1 MFQNILDIIVTLY
14 NVNSCA
20 CQAVNYVLTIT
31 QTVDRISS
39 MKIAAVIFDLDGTLT
54 QPYLD
59 FDQIRSEI
67 GDIDGPILEA
77 MEQMPPPQ
85 QRKALEILH
94 RHEREAAENSSLNPG
109 VHEIYSWLR
118 NRNIPIGLATRNQR
132 SNVEYICKVHK
143 LDFDS
148 VVTRED
154 GPAKP
159 DAFPVLRACEQ
170 MGVPPKETL
179 VVGDYLFD
187 LISARRAGAHPVLL
201 STNKNHTDF
210 SHEADYVISSLNE
223 LPDVIDNIEKMMGT

>member
-1 MFQNILDIIVTLY
+1 MSSSKFT
-14 NVNSCA
+14 
-20 CQAVNYVLTIT
+20 LTIK
-31 QTVDRISS
+31 QTAVRIFF

-59 FDQIRSEI
+59 FDKIRSEI

-77 MEQMPPPQ
+77 MEQMSLS
-85 QRKALEILH
+85 QRQKALEILH
-94 RHEREAAENSSLNPG
+94 KYEQEAAENSSLNPG
-109 VHEIYSWLR
+109 AYEIHAWLR
-118 NRNIPIGLATRNQR
+118 NRNIPIGLVTRNQR
-132 SNVEYICKVHK
+132 SSVEYVCKAHN

-159 DAFPVLRACEQ
+159 DAFPVLRACES
-170 MGVPPKETL
+170 MGVSPKETL

-187 LISARRAGAHPVLL
+187 LISARRAGAHPVLI

-223 LPDVIDNIEKMMGT
+223 LPDVIKGYKSKRV

>member
-20 CQAVNYVLTIT
+20 CQATNYVLTIM
-31 QTVDRISS
+31 QTVDRIFF

-94 RHEREAAENSSLNPG
+94 RHEQEAAENSRLNPG
-109 VHEIYSWLR
+109 ANEIHNWLHS
-118 NRNIPIGLATRNQR
+118 RNIPIGLVPRTQR
-132 SNVEYICKVHK
+132 SSVEYVCKAHN

-148 VVTRED
+148 IVTRED

-159 DAFPVLRACEQ
+159 DAFPVLRACEL
-170 MGVPPKETL
+170 MGVLPKETL

-223 LPDVIDNIEKMMGT
+223 LPDIIKGYKREE

>member
-20 CQAVNYVLTIT
+20 CQATNYVLTIM
-31 QTVDRISS
+31 QTVDRIFF

-94 RHEREAAENSSLNPG
+94 RHEQEAAENSRLNPG
-109 VHEIYSWLR
+109 ANEIHNWLHS
-118 NRNIPIGLATRNQR
+118 RNIPIGLVTRNQR
-132 SNVEYICKVHK
+132 SSVEYVCKAHN

-148 VVTRED
+148 IVTRED

-159 DAFPVLRACEQ
+159 DAFPVLRACEL
-170 MGVPPKETL
+170 MGVLPKETL

-223 LPDVIDNIEKMMGT
+223 LPDIIKGYKREE